1 MDIEVLKKH
10 LEDED
15 FVKIL
20 NHCREPKAYNEMKGA
35 KVKQSKLF
43 KILKEL
49 KENEAL
55 LFADG
60 KYYSSPEAIKL
71 L

>member
-10 LEDED
+10 LEDDD

-20 NHCREPKAYNEMKGA
+20 NHCKEPKTYSEMKAA
-35 KVKQSKLF
+35 KIKDGKLF
-43 KILKEL
+43 QVLKEL
-49 KENEAL
+49 KVNGAL

-60 KYYSSPEAIKL
+60 KYYTSPEALKL
-71 L
+71 I